1 VDPQFFY
8 ETVAPLLCVGTTTLI
23 GISTLTS
30 EINFYSEL
38 FCIFWRACLCS
49 HTHTHMQRVWCV

>member
-1 VDPQFFY
+1 MFSKDPLVFFDSHHTAYVDPQFFY
-8 ETVAPLLCVGTTTLI
+8 ETVAPLLSVGTTTLI

-38 FCIFWRACLCS
+38 FYF
-49 HTHTHMQRVWCV
+49 V